1 MIRLIAA
8 LCLLMLSA
16 LYFTPQL
23 ASGEYV
29 IELPIL
35 TAIRAHNKG
44 LFEMLMIWWDQKPTP
59 ALVQLQPIIGV

>member
-1 MIRLIAA
+1 MIRLTAA

-16 LYFTPQL
+16 LCFTPQL

-35 TAIRAHNKG
+35 TAIRANNKG
-44 LFEMLMIWWDQKPTP
+44 LFEMLMI
-59 ALVQLQPIIGV
+59 